1 MSAIGG
7 GKPVKSADFLDA
19 IKKKYAIKTDYPL
32 SQILKISPSQI
43 SGYRTGQRE
52 FGEATCEL
60 VAIELDEPIEY
71 LLAEIQA
78 VRATRTKHEAAW
90 RRLARLAKKARRC
103 AKKRDNVLR
112 RMLNTPPD
120 PRKAKKNK
128 KKQSGA
134 HRF

>member
-1 MSAIGG
+1 M
-7 GKPVKSADFLDA
+7 KSADFLDA

-60 VAIELDEPIEY
+60 VAIEIDEPIEY

-78 VRATRTKHEAAW
+78 VRATRTKHEAAL
-90 RRLARLAKKARRC
+90 RRLGRVARKGKEGCQKA
-103 AKKRDNVLR
+103 
-112 RMLNTPPD
+112 
-120 PRKAKKNK
+120 
-128 KKQSGA
+128 G
-134 HRF
+134 

>member
-1 MSAIGG
+1 M
-7 GKPVKSADFLDA
+7 KSADFLDA
-19 IKKKYAIKTDYPL
+19 IKKKYGIKTDYRL
-32 SQILKISPSQI
+32 GRILRISPSRI
-43 SGYRTGQRE
+43 SRYRTGQRE
-52 FGEATCEL
+52 FDEATCEL
-60 VAIELDEPIEY
+60 VAIELNEPMEF

-78 VRATRTKHEAAW
+78 VRATRTNHDAAW

-120 PRKAKKNK
+120 PREAKKNK